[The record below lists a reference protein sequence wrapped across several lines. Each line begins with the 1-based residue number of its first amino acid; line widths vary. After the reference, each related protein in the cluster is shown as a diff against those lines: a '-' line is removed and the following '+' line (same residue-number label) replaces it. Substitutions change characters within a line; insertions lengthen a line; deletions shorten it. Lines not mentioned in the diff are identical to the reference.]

1 MMLLKARRLEAQGMS
16 VVSSSLLLVT
26 TLLLP
31 SIAPAQSRQ
40 PPTSSSTVQQSPA
53 ATVPDPDLL
62 VNPSEPD
69 FTLSALPTTLRMP
82 SGKFAFRLTH
92 RFSRPI
98 ASGDVSDFFADLF
111 GFDSS
116 AQIGLELRYGVRP
129 GTQVAFHR
137 TNDRAIQF
145 LGQHEL
151 LDQKAGRLFT
161 VDALVSVEG
170 ADNFSEDFSTTVGAV
185 VSRQFTQHGGIY
197 VQPLFVFN
205 TNPVDDGDEHT
216 MLLGFGGRFRLGSSR
231 TYVVAEAAPV
241 ISGHDAGI
249 DHVSFGIEHRV
260 GGHMFQFTVANAL
273 GTTMRQIALGGP
285 HEDDW
290 FVGFNLSRRFF

>member
-1 MMLLKARRLEAQGMS
+1 MP
-16 VVSSSLLLVT
+16 VVRSSLLIASAF
-26 TLLLP
+26 LLP
-31 SIAPAQSRQ
+31 SIATAQST
-40 PPTSSSTVQQSPA
+40 PAPTPSSTAQQSAA
-53 ATVPDPDLL
+53 ATAPDPDLL
-62 VNPSEPD
+62 VNPAEPD

-98 ASGDVSDFFADLF
+98 ASGDVGDFFADLF

-116 AQIGLELRYGVRP
+116 AQIGLELRYGLRP
-129 GTQVAFHR
+129 GTQVALHR
-137 TNDRAIQF
+137 TNDRTIQF

-151 LDQKAGRLFT
+151 MSQKAGRLFT
-161 VDALVSVEG
+161 LDALVSVEG
-170 ADNFSEDFSTTVGAV
+170 ADNFSEDFSTTVGGV
-185 VSRQFTQHGGIY
+185 ISHHFTECGAIY

-205 TNPVDDGDEHT
+205 TNPFEDDDQNT
-216 MLLGFGGRFRLGSSR
+216 MLLGFGTRLRLGKSR

-241 ISGHDAGI
+241 VSGHDAGI
-249 DHVSFGIEHRV
+249 DHVSFGFEHRV
-260 GGHMFQFTVANAL
+260 GGHVFQLTVTNSL

-290 FVGFNLSRRFF
+290 FIGFNLSRRFF

>member
-1 MMLLKARRLEAQGMS
+1 MS
-16 VVSSSLLLVT
+16 VVRSSLLVAST
-26 TLLLP
+26 FLLP
-31 SIAPAQSRQ
+31 SVATAQS
-40 PPTSSSTVQQSPA
+40 TPA
-53 ATVPDPDLL
+53 ATPSSTAQQSAAATAPDPDLL
-62 VNPSEPD
+62 VNPAEPD

-98 ASGDVSDFFADLF
+98 ASGDVGDFFADLF

-116 AQIGLELRYGVRP
+116 AQIGLELRYGLLP
-129 GTQVAFHR
+129 GTQVAIHR
-137 TNDRAIQF
+137 TNDRTIQF

-161 VDALVSVEG
+161 LDALVSVEG
-170 ADNFSEDFSTTVGAV
+170 ADNFSEDFSTTVGGV
-185 VSRQFTQHGGIY
+185 ISRQFTEKGAIY

-205 TNPVDDGDEHT
+205 TNPLDDGDDHT
-216 MLLGFGGRFRLGSSR
+216 MLLGLGTRFRLGKSR
-231 TYVVAEAAPV
+231 TYLVAEAAPV
-241 ISGHDAGI
+241 VSGHDAGI
-249 DHVSFGIEHRV
+249 DHVSFGFEHRV
-260 GGHMFQFTVANAL
+260 GGHVFQLTVTNAL

-290 FVGFNLSRRFF
+290 FIGFNLSRRFF